1 MQDAILCDEFV
12 DIMWYIPYHIYD
24 DIENHGNHMG
34 CYSEERRRLPSS
46 SVPRTIERTISA
58 ERNVSNMGKKFR
70 ETLNEQ
76 LRDPE
81 FKAEWD
87 ALEPERQIVRAMLMG
102 RERADLT
109 QQQLAEATGIAQAD
123 ISRLENGTANPSL
136 RTLKRLASGMGMR
149 LKVDFVPM

>member
-1 MQDAILCDEFV
+1 
-12 DIMWYIPYHIYD
+12 
-24 DIENHGNHMG
+24 
-34 CYSEERRRLPSS
+34 
-46 SVPRTIERTISA
+46 
-58 ERNVSNMGKKFR
+58 MGKNFR

-76 LRDPE
+76 LRVPE

>member
-1 MQDAILCDEFV
+1 
-12 DIMWYIPYHIYD
+12 
-24 DIENHGNHMG
+24 
-34 CYSEERRRLPSS
+34 
-46 SVPRTIERTISA
+46 
-58 ERNVSNMGKKFR
+58 MGKIFR

-76 LRDPE
+76 LSDTE

-136 RTLKRLASGMGMR
+136 CTLKRLASGMGMR

>member
-1 MQDAILCDEFV
+1 
-12 DIMWYIPYHIYD
+12 
-24 DIENHGNHMG
+24 
-34 CYSEERRRLPSS
+34 
-46 SVPRTIERTISA
+46 
-58 ERNVSNMGKKFR
+58 MGKNFR

-81 FKAEWD
+81 FQAEWD

-136 RTLKRLASGMGMR
+136 RTRKRLASGMGMR